1 MSGRASALIAPTA
14 AAALAVAG
22 AVYLGGTASAPTPG
36 SDEHIDGETRR
47 VNAKAQTD
55 LATALKTVAPCEP
68 TKDQVSAV
76 LDALGRLQGVGTD
89 TDAIDTATKATMR
102 RPAQAIARAFARGE
116 ATGYTGPIIDNLA
129 KWSGIDTLKDGWM
142 NDPGCGWIAAV
153 HLVAPSAVPGIGGK
167 LEMNARV
174 PLIVSAQGAVS
185 STPVR
190 TQVAG
195 EMQPPPPCNSAAVP
209 PAATMVTIT
218 GTLRGDTFDLKLAWG
233 AVSLDV
239 TIACD
244 LPTGRVTSTIPT
256 PLNAVNDLP
265 ITLAARDG
273 AQGSDPR
280 AGITVTMSQR
290 P

>member
-1 MSGRASALIAPTA
+1 MSLVARDKPSAC
-14 AAALAVAG
+14 
-22 AVYLGGTASAPTPG
+22 S
-36 SDEHIDGETRR
+36 
-47 VNAKAQTD
+47 
-55 LATALKTVAPCEP
+55 
-68 TKDQVSAV
+68 
-76 LDALGRLQGVGTD
+76 
-89 TDAIDTATKATMR
+89 
-102 RPAQAIARAFARGE
+102 RPACATGLSGSTCFKASQVALRVGAIGAGSIAR
-116 ATGYTGPIIDNLA
+116 
-129 KWSGIDTLKDGWM
+129 S
-142 NDPGCGWIAAV
+142 
-153 HLVAPSAVPGIGGK
+153 
-167 LEMNARV
+167 
-174 PLIVSAQGAVS
+174 
-185 STPVR
+185 
-190 TQVAG
+190 
-195 EMQPPPPCNSAAVP
+195 
-209 PAATMVTIT
+209 TMVTIT